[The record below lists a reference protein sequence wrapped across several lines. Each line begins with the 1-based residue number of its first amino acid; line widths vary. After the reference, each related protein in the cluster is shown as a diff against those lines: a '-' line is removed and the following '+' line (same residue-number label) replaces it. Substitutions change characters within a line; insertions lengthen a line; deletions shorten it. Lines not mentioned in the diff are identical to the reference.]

1 MRVLSQADCLA
12 LWESGQALHPLDR
25 GLLAVHAAF
34 PETRGEDVAD
44 WPLGRRNGALAQLR
58 SVSFGSAIRG
68 WTACEDCGDKLEF
81 ELDGNTLAERYS
93 PASDGSVRVDGKV
106 FRLPTSRDLA
116 FISGEHDPRHAAM
129 RLMERCMLSGAEE
142 GLTDPT
148 ANPEWIERDLDAVGE
163 SMAEADPL
171 AEIMLHFDCPACG
184 GSFDQ
189 SLDLVA
195 FLWSEVEGRA
205 RHLMLDV
212 HTLAS
217 AYGWSEAEI
226 LSLSPARR
234 AFYVETARA

>member
-129 RLMERCMLSGAEE
+129 RLMERCMLSSDAQKKASRKIHPRRNPWNGSNATSMPSAKAWQKQTRSPKSCSTSIALHAAARSTRASILLPSS
-142 GLTDPT
+142 GLRLKAAQGISCWMFTR
-148 ANPEWIERDLDAVGE
+148 WLQL
-163 SMAEADPL
+163 MA
-171 AEIMLHFDCPACG
+171 G
-184 GSFDQ
+184 VRQ
-189 SLDLVA
+189 K
-195 FLWSEVEGRA
+195 
-205 RHLMLDV
+205 
-212 HTLAS
+212 
-217 AYGWSEAEI
+217 
-226 LSLSPARR
+226 
-234 AFYVETARA
+234 FYP